1 MYQPALNL
9 SERLRQWEIKE
20 SLIKSTSS
28 WASGEWLSE
37 TIAIDEC
44 MHVKWYI

>member
-20 SLIKSTSS
+20 SLIKTL
-28 WASGEWLSE
+28 WAVWLSE
-37 TIAIDEC
+37 AIAIDEC
-44 MHVKWYI
+44 M